1 MVSLGPPA
9 WLGLLIA
16 VAIVGAVCGFV
27 ASSAMRRNKRHTRRI
42 FFLGAFCG
50 FLAGATHA
58 RRPVAAAAVRTV
70 LKRAKRQLIRLQTG
84 TV

>member
-1 MVSLGPPA
+1 MGSLGPPA

-16 VAIVGAVCGFV
+16 VAIMGALCGFV

-42 FFLGAFCG
+42 FVFGAFCG

-58 RRPVAAAAVRTV
+58 RRHLAAAAVRTG
-70 LKRAKRQLIRLQTG
+70 LRRARRQLIRL
-84 TV
+84 